1 MRVYETKPF
10 ARFARRN
17 VLSDRDLRAAAA
29 AVVEGLY
36 DADLGG
42 GVFKQ
47 RVARAGGGK
56 SGGFRIILLFRAGS
70 HVFLVRGFA
79 KSERANVTGS
89 ELLALRRFA
98 AQIFRFSDADIQ
110 SALRAGALI
119 EVKNDE

>member
-1 MRVYETKPF
+1 M
-10 ARFARRN
+10 
-17 VLSDRDLRAAAA
+17 SDRDLRAAAS

-79 KSERANVTGS
+79 KSERANISGP
-89 ELLALRRFA
+89 ELLALRKFA
-98 AQIFRFSDADIQ
+98 AHVFRFSNGDIRA
-110 SALRAGALI
+110 ALQNGALI
-119 EVKNDE
+119 EVAE